1 MLIMFG
7 EEGSKSGGQKASDTL
22 SGSTTDQKKS
32 EGKGIL
38 QQATDAVN
46 DMVGGNNKK

>member
-1 MLIMFG
+1 MLITCG
-7 EEGSKSGGQKASDTL
+7 KEGSKSSGQKAGDTL

-46 DMVGGNNKK
+46 DMVGGNKK